1 VLPLELPSW
10 AGTLRLS
17 GIRAFDKS
25 WDARVEDGI
34 VRVEA
39 HE

>member
-1 VLPLELPSW
+1 
-10 AGTLRLS
+10 LRLG

-34 VRVEA
+34 VRVEP